1 MTAQE
6 ELLQGLSVD
15 LDRLTRTIART
26 ASIDRDALG
35 ACVKCLKGLAASDAR
50 SPTVSK
56 ATMSRL
62 LGTIALVQNE
72 ARGRTV
78 ESAREQLDSAASEL
92 FDAAI
97 AWLDGRVE

>member
-1 MTAQE
+1 
-6 ELLQGLSVD
+6 
-15 LDRLTRTIART
+15 
-26 ASIDRDALG
+26 
-35 ACVKCLKGLAASDAR
+35 
-50 SPTVSK
+50 
-56 ATMSRL
+56 MSRL